1 VPRPVRRLTAP
12 LFASPAA
19 GRDRSPAPVSGAID
33 RPLWDVRP
41 PAAPRY
47 PATMP
52 AHDLDPVALDRA
64 YAVAARRVQDG
75 TLPFVILG
83 VANAGG
89 VIRLEAATAPDQPRR
104 IGTDAVCLLASI
116 TKPIVATATMRLV
129 QEGRFGLAV
138 PLVTWLPELA
148 GGGRDAITAWHVLTH
163 TSGLDDG
170 TLEQLLRG
178 GMDRAELQARTF
190 AQPLAA
196 PVGSRY
202 RYATFT
208 FDLLA
213 EALERAL
220 GEPLETILHETVLGP
235 LGMVD
240 TGFDPGPGRSGRQAP
255 VTIGEWD
262 GTRLVGSDDPAV
274 AGAMRDRFTSLRLA
288 GGGLWSTAHDL
299 LQLGRAMLR
308 RGELDGQR
316 VLAPAFVDLATREV
330 TVDGL
335 GRVEDRLLDE
345 HYAIGWGKPGAAHP
359 GSPRSFGHGG
369 ASGTRLWIEPEHDL
383 VIVYLSGAWGLPG
396 EVIDETIGAVYASV
410 RQEVDR
416 LR

>member
-1 VPRPVRRLTAP
+1 MWP
-12 LFASPAA
+12 
-19 GRDRSPAPVSGAID
+19 G
-33 RPLWDVRP
+33 W
-41 PAAPRY
+41 APRY
-47 PATMP
+47 SPAMP
-52 AHDLDPVALDRA
+52 AHDLDPLALDHA
-64 YAVAARRVQDG
+64 YAVASGRVQDG

-83 VANAGG
+83 VANAAG
-89 VIRLEAATAPDQPRR
+89 VIRLEAATAPGQPRR

-116 TKPIVATATMRLV
+116 TKPIVATATMRLA

-148 GGGRDAITAWHVLTH
+148 GRGRDTITAWHVLTH
-163 TSGLDDG
+163 TTGLDDA
-170 TLEQLLRG
+170 TLEQLLRE
-178 GMDRAELQARTF
+178 GMDRAELRARTF

-220 GEPLETILHETVLGP
+220 GRTLEAILHETVLDP
-235 LGMVD
+235 LGMTD
-240 TGFDPGPGRSGRQAP
+240 TGFDPGPDRASRQAP

-262 GTRLVGSDDPAV
+262 GARLADLEDPQV
-274 AGAMRDRFTSLRLA
+274 AEVMRRRFTSLRLA

-299 LQLGRAMLR
+299 LRFGRAMLR
-308 RGELDGQR
+308 GGELDGER
-316 VLAPAFVDLATREV
+316 ILAPSFVGLASREV
-330 TVDGL
+330 TLDGL

-345 HYAIGWGKPGAAHP
+345 HYAIGWAKPGPAHP

-383 VIVYLSGAWGLPG
+383 VIAYLSGAWGLPSQ
-396 EVIDETIGAVYASV
+396 VIDETIGAVYAAV
-410 RQEVDR
+410 R
-416 LR
+416 